1 MGLVGVD
8 EAGRGALAGP
18 VVAGAV
24 FLPQSFFQIRGRR
37 KAVATITDSKAL
49 KGEIRANLFQILQD
63 WIQAGEMLGA
73 TGSASVE
80 EIKVF
85 NILGATR
92 LAMVRALESLQQKGR
107 DHWFLERVDKENLF
121 ESSLAE
127 KTTTGPYPR
136 VILDGRPM
144 RPFPYTHEGLV
155 QGDGKSLSI
164 AMGSIL
170 AKVTRDQQLVDL
182 EKDFPGYGFAEH
194 KGYGTPAHREALH
207 RKGPTPVHRPTFLRK
222 ILGDIAE
229 CQERFDFD
237 SAS

>member
-24 FLPQSFFQIRGRR
+24 FLPKSFFQIRGRR
-37 KAVATITDSKAL
+37 QSVAAITDSKAL
-49 KGEIRANLFQILQD
+49 QGEIRAKLFQTLQD
-63 WIQAGEMLGA
+63 WIQAGELLGA

-80 EIKVF
+80 EIEIL

-92 LAMVRALESLQQKGR
+92 LAMVRALESLQQAGG
-107 DHWFLERVDKENLF
+107 DHWVLERVDKE
-121 ESSLAE
+121 SLLE
-127 KTTTGPYPR
+127 PPDSDKNPTGPCPR
-136 VILDGRPM
+136 LVLDGRPM
-144 RPFPYTHEGLV
+144 RSFPYTHESLV

-170 AKVTRDQQLVDL
+170 AKVTRDRQLVEL
-182 EKDFPGYGFAEH
+182 EADFPGYGFAEH

-207 RKGPTPVHRPTFLRK
+207 RRGPTPVHRPTFLRK
-222 ILGDIAE
+222 ILGE
-229 CQERFDFD
+229 VVKSQERFDFD
-237 SAS
+237 SAD